1 MDVRGSGPVT
11 QPMRVKPA
19 PESADPLEG
28 ACLVVIDG
36 PRLGQCIEVHDVP
49 VVIGRSPEADFEVEH
64 ASVSRFHCAVWLEN
78 GRVFIRD
85 LGSKNGSWVNGA
97 RIAQAELFPGDHI
110 ALGDAVLKLV
120 PLDSLEAR
128 YHEAL
133 YQLATV
139 DSLTQLSNRR
149 EFRRSVDDAVAKAQA
164 DGAALVLVMIDLD
177 RFKHVNDRYG
187 HGAGDEVLRRVT
199 GAARARLRH
208 GDVAGRLGGDEFA
221 ALLRDMPLDEGIA
234 WAEALR
240 AEIEAC
246 RFQFGATPVGVT
258 ISVGVAAWNPV
269 LRNAAE
275 LMHAADAALLRT
287 KGEGRNRVAVAQPA

>member
-1 MDVRGSGPVT
+1 
-11 QPMRVKPA
+11 MRVKPA

-36 PRLGQCIEVHDVP
+36 PRLGQCVEVHDVP
-49 VVIGRSPEADFEVEH
+49 VVIGRSPEADFEVDH
-64 ASVSRFHCAVWLEN
+64 ASVSRFHCAIWLEK
-78 GRVFIRD
+78 GRVFMRD

-97 RIAQAELFPGDHI
+97 RVAHAELFPGDHI

-149 EFRRSVDDAVAKAQA
+149 EFRAQVGDAIARAQA
-164 DGAALVLVMIDLD
+164 ENLPLALVMIDLD
-177 RFKHVNDRYG
+177 RFKQVNDRYG
-187 HGAGDEVLRRVT
+187 HGAGDDVLRAVT
-199 GAARARLRH
+199 QTTRQRLRP
-208 GDVAGRLGGDEFA
+208 GDAAGRLGGDEFA
-221 ALLRDMPLDEGIA
+221 VLLRDCDL
-234 WAEALR
+234 AEALQWCEKLR
-240 AEIEAC
+240 GDVAAL
-246 RFQFGATPVGVT
+246 RFVFGGTPVAVT
-258 ISVGVAAWNPV
+258 ISLGVAQLRAD
-269 LRNAAE
+269 LRNVSE

-287 KGEGRNRVAVAQPA
+287 KGDGRNRVGAALAAT